1 MVKNDNEK
9 KKELRKKEDVV
20 NRIVDMTVEIA
31 KMKDILKAKKKELE
45 GLVSDYR
52 LTLVEEGQQILPEDK
67 S

>member
-1 MVKNDNEK
+1 MITKKRRNSEK
-9 KKELRKKEDVV
+9 R
-20 NRIVDMTVEIA
+20 
-31 KMKDILKAKKKELE
+31 KKKELE